1 MCVLSDHQPANHQE
15 IELSV
20 IGEITE
26 GIAVNTRNTNG
37 YCAQDI
43 ITEPEDARTHRI
55 SSESDTVI
63 FEGNNEHCAQGI
75 ISELEDA
82 RTQRISSESDTVMF
96 EGKNEHC
103 AQGII
108 SELEDARTQ
117 RISSESNTVVIE
129 AEIHAENT
137 DAQHM
142 VHFEEAQDFSDAG
155 SLITQAPQSQSIH
168 ATINALSTWVS
179 AIQPRESWYL
189 AGWIG
194 DSPIDFLVDPG
205 AVVSAISLQSYENF
219 NMTLLAMLAMF
230 VSQEHDNWDDLLP
243 FMMLAYN
250 TTVHTTTGFTP
261 YRLVFGDECNLPGNL
276 VHRELRADPPPG
288 DPGTYA
294 SWVQQAL
301 YESYDEVHAQQQRA
315 THRQKRN
322 YDSKAVARAF
332 PIGCWTLRYYPPA
345 RKNKL
350 CSPWI
355 GPYKIVR
362 APMEWVV
369 GIQIDADARI
379 VYMHMDD
386 LKRCAP
392 PDPEPTWP
400 DTARGTSIVVS
411 TRTPSTFALSDVTRS
426 RNIPS
431 NTSQRPGNSAH
442 HTQSSTSGQIDV
454 RAPTSQRLRSSAHH
468 TKSIISGQIDVRAPT
483 NEKDIVKID
492 TVPDSIMETYAV
504 PSSTWDLQDEN
515 CILSMKSNCSIDVKG
530 YRFFTMERL
539 FYALQLLS
547 LGDRKFIGQLAKY
560 SRMDYVRK
568 CINTRFE
575 LASRSSQDKWLDEQF
590 QTWTQIITARILSD
604 PVFKQALLDS
614 AGSPLFDPEE
624 PVYATALTSAR
635 KMYVQQKLLTWP
647 SWITLPTRVTRG
659 QVLA

>member
-1 MCVLSDHQPANHQE
+1 
-15 IELSV
+15 
-20 IGEITE
+20 
-26 GIAVNTRNTNG
+26 
-37 YCAQDI
+37 
-43 ITEPEDARTHRI
+43 
-55 SSESDTVI
+55 
-63 FEGNNEHCAQGI
+63 
-75 ISELEDA
+75 
-82 RTQRISSESDTVMF
+82 
-96 EGKNEHC
+96 
-103 AQGII
+103 
-108 SELEDARTQ
+108 
-117 RISSESNTVVIE
+117 
-129 AEIHAENT
+129 
-137 DAQHM
+137 
-142 VHFEEAQDFSDAG
+142 
-155 SLITQAPQSQSIH
+155 
-168 ATINALSTWVS
+168 
-179 AIQPRESWYL
+179 
-189 AGWIG
+189 
-194 DSPIDFLVDPG
+194 
-205 AVVSAISLQSYENF
+205 
-219 NMTLLAMLAMF
+219 MLAMF

-250 TTVHTTTGFTP
+250 TTVHTSTGFTP

-301 YESYDEVHAQQQRA
+301 YESYDEVRAQQQRA

-369 GIQIDADARI
+369 GIQIDADSRI
-379 VYMHMDD
+379 VYVHMDD

-411 TRTPSTFALSDVTRS
+411 TRAPSTLALSDVTRS
-426 RNIPS
+426 RNTPD
-431 NTSQRPGNSAH
+431 NTSHRPRSSAH
-442 HTQSSTSGQIDV
+442 HPQSVTTGQTNV
-454 RAPTSQRLRSSAHH
+454 RTPTLPVLRSSAHH
-468 TKSIISGQIDVRAPT
+468 TNSIISDEIDVRAPT
-483 NEKDIVKID
+483 NDASIVK
-492 TVPDSIMETYAV
+492 TYAI
-504 PSSTWDLQDEN
+504 PSSTWNLQDEN
-515 CILSMKSNCSIDVKG
+515 CILSLKSNCSIDVKG

-547 LGDRKFIGQLAKY
+547 LGDRKFIGQLARY
-560 SRMDYVRK
+560 SRMDYVKK
-568 CINTRFE
+568 CVNTRFE
-575 LASRSSQDKWLDEQF
+575 LASSLLQDKWLDEQF

-604 PVFKQALLDS
+604 PGFKQALLDS

-635 KMYVQQKLLTWP
+635 KMCVQRKLLTWP
-647 SWITLPTRVTRG
+647 SWITIPTRVTRG
-659 QVLA
+659 QVRV